1 MLALSGVIKEG
12 CLRHVGC
19 LIFKQETL
27 TAYLLCACTAPSFVL
42 LIHFPEFH
50 VIILSLWMQGLR
62 FRNVKSLL
70 HHHTAGQGKRLT
82 WILIGGRR

>member
-27 TAYLLCACTAPSFVL
+27 TAYIVCACTALSFVL
-42 LIHFPEFH
+42 LIHS
-50 VIILSLWMQGLR
+50 LS
-62 FRNVKSLL
+62 F
-70 HHHTAGQGKRLT
+70 T
-82 WILIGGRR
+82 

>member
-27 TAYLLCACTAPSFVL
+27 TAYLLCACTALSFVL
-42 LIHFPEFH
+42 LIHS
-50 VIILSLWMQGLR
+50 LS
-62 FRNVKSLL
+62 F
-70 HHHTAGQGKRLT
+70 T
-82 WILIGGRR
+82 